1 MIDWKNLKMI
11 IQRKPNGFLSLF
23 DMLMRTWTNEHL
35 AILDSEYPTAD
46 LKELATRLGKTL
58 EAIKAKALI
67 RKLRRS
73 PDVRVWSPGKR
84 QKLIALYPDHTN
96 LEIASILG
104 STESAVAGMAFKLN
118 LRKSAQFL
126 FEHSSKSFFRKGHQP
141 MNKGRKQTE
150 YMSDAQIEKT
160 KATRFKKGNIP
171 GNHKPVGYERMT
183 KDGYIEVKTAEP
195 NVFELKHRL
204 VWIEHNGKISSGC
217 NIQFKD
223 GDRQNVSIEN
233 LYMIS
238 RSEQL
243 KTENSMYARYPE
255 DVQYLIKLKG
265 ALNRQINK
273 ATKKMNHNE

>member
-1 MIDWKNLKMI
+1 
-11 IQRKPNGFLSLF
+11 
-23 DMLMRTWTNEHL
+23 MLMKTWTDEQL

-46 LKELATRLGKTL
+46 LKELARCLCKTPT
-58 EAIKAKALI
+58 AVKAKALI

-73 PDVRVWSPGKR
+73 PKTGFWNSERVERLKE
-84 QKLIALYPDHTN
+84 LYPNHTN
-96 LEIASILG
+96 EEIAQILG
-104 STESAVAGMAFKLN
+104 TTYSAVNGIAFKLR
-118 LRKSAQFL
+118 LFKSKEFKFQCA
-126 FEHSSKSFFRKGHQP
+126 SKSFFPKGHQP

-160 KATRFKKGNIP
+160 KATRFKKGCIP
-171 GNHKPVGYERMT
+171 KNHKEVGYERIT
-183 KDGYIEVKTAEP
+183 RDGYIEVKTAEP

-204 VWIEHNGKISSGC
+204 VWIEHNGEIPPGY

-223 GDRQNVSIEN
+223 GNKQNICIDN

-238 RSEQL
+238 RSEQM
-243 KTENSMYARYPE
+243 KTQNSMYARYPE

-273 ATKKMNHNE
+273 ATKKNES